1 MIPFL
6 ALVLKDLKLFFN
18 NRRAVIVGLVVPILL
33 ASFFGYLFGGQGGN
47 AETSRVPVLVIDQD
61 GSDISRG
68 LIVQLSGDKNLDVK
82 ASTLDAAREAVRKG
96 KATAAIVIPKNFG
109 RDAGHALFTGSGETG
124 SSETGE
130 NKPELGVLYDPSH
143 HVELGMVKG
152 ILSGAVMQSVSKEM
166 FSGRSGRE
174 MVDESLAQVENN
186 PRLPAEDRKVLGDLL
201 GGVKEFNER
210 QDERRDRAG
219 ASGQTQLS
227 GGLTM
232 PYQTREEAITS
243 GHDVAYNGYAHSFGG
258 MAIQFILFM
267 GLDAGIALLMLRQSG
282 LWQRLRAAP
291 LSRSTLLGSRAVSA
305 SLMSGF
311 ILAVLFSFAR
321 VVFGVRI
328 LGSFAGFVGVCAAFS
343 LMTAAFGLM
352 VAALGE
358 TVEATRGYA
367 IMATLIM
374 VMLGG
379 AWVPTFVFPRWLRTL
394 TVVVPTRWAMDGL
407 DGMTWRGLGFSSALA
422 PMAVLLLFTLLFG
435 VVAVT
440 RFRWRTEG

>member
-18 NRRAVIVGLVVPILL
+18 NRRAVIVGLLVPIVL

-47 AETSRVPVLVIDQD
+47 AETSKVSVLVIDQD

-68 LIVQLSGDKNLDVK
+68 LIAQLAGDKNLDVK

-96 KATAAIVIPKNFG
+96 KATAAIVIPKDFG
-109 RDAGHALFTGSGETG
+109 RDAGHALFTGS
-124 SSETGE
+124 SETGA

-152 ILSGAVMQSVSKEM
+152 ILTGAVMQSVSKEM
-166 FSGRSGRE
+166 FTGRSGRK

-186 PRLPAEDRKVLGDLL
+186 PRLPAEDRKALGDLL

-210 QDERRDRAG
+210 QDRAG

-243 GHDVAYNGYAHSFGG
+243 GQDVAYNGYAHSFGG

-291 LSRSTLLGSRAVSA
+291 LSRSMLLGSRAVSA

-311 ILAVLFSFAR
+311 ILLVLFSFAR

-358 TVEATRGYA
+358 TVEATRGYS

-379 AWVPTFVFPRWLRTL
+379 AWVPTFVFPKWLRTL

-422 PMAVLLLFTLLFG
+422 PIAVLLLFTLLFG

-440 RFRWRTEG
+440 RFRWRTEA

>member
-18 NRRAVIVGLVVPILL
+18 NRRAVIVGLLVPIVL

-47 AETSRVPVLVIDQD
+47 AETSKVPVLVIDQD

-68 LIVQLSGDKNLDVK
+68 LITQLAGGKNLDVK

-96 KATAAIVIPKNFG
+96 KATAAIVIPKDFG
-109 RDAGHALFTGSGETG
+109 RDAGHALFTGS
-124 SSETGE
+124 SETGA

-143 HVELGMVKG
+143 KVELGMVKG

-166 FSGRSGRE
+166 FNGRSGRE

-186 PRLPAEDRKVLGDLL
+186 PRLPPEDRKALRDLL

-210 QDERRDRAG
+210 QDEDERRDRAG
-219 ASGQTQLS
+219 TSRQTQLS

-232 PYQTREEAITS
+232 PYETREEAITS
-243 GHDVAYNGYAHSFGG
+243 GQDVAYNGYAHSFGG
-258 MAIQFILFM
+258 MGIQFILFM

-305 SLMSGF
+305 ALTAGF
-311 ILAVLFSFAR
+311 ILLVLFVFAR
-321 VVFGVRI
+321 LVFGVHI
-328 LGSFAGFVGVCAAFS
+328 QGSFAGFVGVCAAFS

-358 TVEATRGYA
+358 TVEATRGYS

-379 AWVPTFVFPRWLRTL
+379 AWVPTFVFPMWFKRL

-422 PMAVLLLFTLLFG
+422 PIAVLLLFTLLFG
-435 VVAVT
+435 VVAVM

>member
-18 NRRAVIVGLVVPILL
+18 NRRAVIVGLLVPIIL

-47 AETSRVPVLVIDQD
+47 AETSKVPVLVIDQD

-68 LIVQLSGDKNLDVK
+68 LTTQLTGDQNLDVK
-82 ASTLDAAREAVRKG
+82 VSTLDAARDAVRKG
-96 KATAAIVIPKNFG
+96 KATAAIVIPKDFG
-109 RDAGHALFTGSGETG
+109 KDAGRALF
-124 SSETGE
+124 TGE

-166 FSGRSGRE
+166 FTGRSGRA

-186 PRLPAEDRKVLGDLL
+186 PQLPAEDRKALGDLL

-210 QDERRDRAG
+210 QDERRG
-219 ASGQTQLS
+219 ASGQTPLS

-232 PYQTREEAITS
+232 PYETREEAITS

-291 LSRSTLLGSRAVSA
+291 LSRSMLLGSRAVSA
-305 SLMSGF
+305 ALMSGF

-321 VVFGVRI
+321 MVFGVRI

-358 TVEATRGYA
+358 TVEATRGYS

-379 AWVPTFVFPRWLRTL
+379 AWVPTFVFPKWLRTL

-422 PMAVLLLFTLLFG
+422 PIAVLLLFTLLFG
-435 VVAVT
+435 VVAVM
-440 RFRWRTEG
+440 RFRWRTE